1 MLRPVH
7 AQAPRRTQQQRR
19 DETIARLID
28 ATIDALDQRGY
39 GGSTTAEIAGAAGV
53 SQGALFRHFPT
64 RRELLAAAAAEV
76 AQRQVAAFRAQV
88 PGPARTRSQLHGALS
103 AVVAIGSSR
112 ENRTWQEL
120 MLAARTDAELRDA
133 LQPATELYQR
143 EVMLAAAGV
152 VGDGVDAERLV
163 PVMRVVL
170 SFTDGLALAAPLT
183 HSGGDIAAAVDAFT
197 DLLWPALQPSVTPP
211 SQEPPR

>member
-1 MLRPVH
+1 MLRRVH

-28 ATIDALDQRGY
+28 ATIDALDRRGY
-39 GGSTTAEIAGAAGV
+39 GGSTTAEIAAAAGV

-64 RRELLAAAAAEV
+64 RRDLLAAAAAVV
-76 AQRQVAAFRAQV
+76 ARRQVAAFRAMA
-88 PGPARTRSQLHGALS
+88 PAPAHTRAELHAALS
-103 AVVAIGSSR
+103 AVVAIGGSR
-112 ENRTWQEL
+112 ENRTWHEL
-120 MLAARTDAELRDA
+120 MLAARTDDALRDA

-143 EVMLAAAGV
+143 EVMLTAAGV
-152 VGDGVDAERLV
+152 VSDGVNTGQLV

-183 HSGGDIAAAVDAFT
+183 HSAGDIAAAVDAFT
-197 DLLWPALQPSVTPP
+197 DLLWPALQPPP
-211 SQEPPR
+211 SRIQEPAR